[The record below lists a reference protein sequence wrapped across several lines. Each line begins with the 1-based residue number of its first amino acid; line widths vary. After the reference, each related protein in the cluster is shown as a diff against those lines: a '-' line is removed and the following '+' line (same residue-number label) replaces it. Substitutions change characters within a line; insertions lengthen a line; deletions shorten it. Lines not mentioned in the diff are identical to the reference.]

1 MSNSLVTY
9 VSSENNREKRS
20 QINNVIQSL
29 HCYINNST
37 PDKTEQ
43 EYGILSYTGKIKK
56 GQVIQGNKRSSK
68 KSGTPVIANGAYLG
82 DIDQNGRLV
91 IDNIVGGT
99 SSITTRESYIDIQYC
114 LVQDNTIASCTSCY
128 WKDAMYLD
136 GVTVTCCEC
145 EDQDGTYME
154 ITTCCTWKQPIHE
167 RCVFSNAYRGSTA
180 LESADSHYMETN
192 STTIQ
197 SWKNLCAVWC
207 SDNYFCC
214 NYVGWRAGD
223 PYDSYYGTGYY
234 NLCSVAN
241 AYKICQSSPDGPVCI
256 YYCSDYKFKENM
268 EIYWSDEYG
277 PHTEFPMPLCNP
289 VTYCSCAEI
298 GPFLCGYCDGKMVFD
313 KLPGSD
319 TSSVTYTDSVSR
331 FFRNHDYGSG
341 CSPAYFYD
349 CWGNCCYQ
357 ICGCKRTK
365 RSTCGCMDKVS
376 SYCPNNNGKVMICQN
391 SVWCCTLCVVTKQRP
406 LECVS
411 INERYI

>member
-37 PDKTEQ
+37 PDETEQ

-56 GQVIQGNKRSSK
+56 GQVIQGDKHSSK

-91 IDNIVGGT
+91 IENTVGGT
-99 SSITTRESYIDIQYC
+99 SSITTRESYVDIQYC
-114 LVQDNTIASCTSCY
+114 LVQDDSIANCTSCY
-128 WKDAMYLD
+128 WKDDMCLD

-145 EDQDGTYME
+145 EDQDGKYME

-180 LESADSHYMETN
+180 YETVPQEMLAHGGGGWHDITNEDGTIGSLEWLGFTYYAD
-192 STTIQ
+192 
-197 SWKNLCAVWC
+197 
-207 SDNYFCC
+207 
-214 NYVGWRAGD
+214 GR
-223 PYDSYYGTGYY
+223 GYY
-234 NLCSVAN
+234 PLTSVAN
-241 AYKICQSSPDGPVCI
+241 AYRICQATPDDPVCI
-256 YYCSDYKFKENM
+256 YYSSCYNFRECITMCNSETFPYY
-268 EIYWSDEYG
+268 IG
-277 PHTEFPMPLCNP
+277 PLWNP
-289 VTYCSCAEI
+289 HSYCSCTEI

-313 KLPGSD
+313 KLPGYD
-319 TSSVTYTDSVSR
+319 TSSVTYADSVSR
-331 FFRNHDYGSG
+331 FERDNS
-341 CSPAYFYD
+341 D
-349 CWGNCCYQ
+349 CLIFNYNCCLDLKVY
-357 ICGCKRTK
+357 GGWRTT
-365 RSTCGCMDKVS
+365 RSACGCMDKVS

-391 SVWCCTLCVVTKQRP
+391 SFYCCTLCVVTKQRP